1 MVQETRPI
9 GDPPV
14 LRQVLL
20 MRRAGRSLS
29 PAAEALVE
37 ALAAT
42 AGGGVSAR
50 HGPGAAPTGW
60 AVMSEGR

>member
-1 MVQETRPI
+1 MPAVDLRAAPVLKTRPI

-20 MRRAGRSLS
+20 MRRADRSLS

-37 ALAAT
+37 ALAST
-42 AGGGVSAR
+42 AGC
-50 HGPGAAPTGW
+50 GALN
-60 AVMSEGR
+60 EGC

>member
-20 MRRAGRSLS
+20 LRQASRSLS
-29 PAAEALVE
+29 PAAEALVK

-42 AGGGVSAR
+42 AECGVNAR
-50 HGPGAAPTGW
+50 R
-60 AVMSEGR
+60 GRAGRRPDGR